1 MSFKECNEL
10 FGPGLFLQLQNDQD
24 SVPIILVEE
33 PRSRETVYQGKP
45 RKQAMF
51 PVATVEGLKLWTV
64 GSRLFHKIEKS
75 WKDFVKK
82 PIRVTRHGAKGDT
95 GTVYIIEKIPAIPEL
110 TAVVRKSKPMDIEKL
125 FVQLDEYAAQGEGT
139 DSENIPI

>member
-1 MSFKECNEL
+1 MGLLEL
-10 FGPGLFLQLQNDQD
+10 ETKGAGGGGGAQGDTGDPGLQGDTGDDGDTGAGIQGDTGAD
-24 SVPIILVEE
+24 S
-33 PRSRETVYQGKP
+33 TVQGDTGDP
-45 RKQAMF
+45 GDTG
-51 PVATVEGLKLWTV
+51 VAG
-64 GSRLFHKIEKS
+64 GG
-75 WKDFVKK
+75 
-82 PIRVTRHGAKGDT
+82 GAKGDT